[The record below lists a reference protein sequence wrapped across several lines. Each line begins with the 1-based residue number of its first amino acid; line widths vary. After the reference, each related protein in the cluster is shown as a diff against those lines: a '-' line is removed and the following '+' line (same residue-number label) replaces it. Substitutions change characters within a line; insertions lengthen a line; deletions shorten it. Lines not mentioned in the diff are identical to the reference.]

1 MNYLKSVLIG
11 SLLGMSFLAL
21 FGCVAGTGE
30 VGSGQA
36 RQGTENSGLAQGSGY
51 FLRECNKCHRYFM
64 PNERSA
70 EEWAKILAGK
80 KNKVSLTRA
89 QFQQLSD
96 YVIQA
101 SSSAPAQP

>member
-1 MNYLKSVLIG
+1 MNYLKSILIG

-30 VGSGQA
+30 VGSGQ
-36 RQGTENSGLAQGSGY
+36 RGPGIESSGMAKGSGY

-64 PNERSA
+64 PSERSA
-70 EEWAKILAGK
+70 GEWAKILAGK

-101 SSSAPAQP
+101 SSSDPAQP